1 MSSTPSTLTPTVSIP
16 FLNLPPELRLQIY
29 TYVLT
34 SPEPVT
40 ITPSSTTSSQFSQ
53 FLSFAVGLDSSSLS
67 PPSTPTATI
76 PSQKLLTPYPVS
88 AQLLRTSRLIHAEA
102 TSILYTAN
110 TFNCSSHSA
119 LPILLQTLTPATSAL
134 IVHLILDWDQ
144 LQDFSWSLSKPATVH
159 ATSGLQTLDLA
170 TWRMRVLGGL
180 SSLWRDV
187 KSYERQICQAALDIT
202 RKHPRLKVVLA
213 RTFYKRPKASVGV
226 YTSVVPNTW
235 GRIKWRFVT
244 EAAAAAAAAA
254 AKVGEN
260 GNEKVVNLQ
269 DELDRLSAS

>member
-1 MSSTPSTLTPTVSIP
+1 
-16 FLNLPPELRLQIY
+16 
-29 TYVLT
+29 
-34 SPEPVT
+34 
-40 ITPSSTTSSQFSQ
+40 
-53 FLSFAVGLDSSSLS
+53 
-67 PPSTPTATI
+67 
-76 PSQKLLTPYPVS
+76 
-88 AQLLRTSRLIHAEA
+88 
-102 TSILYTAN
+102 
-110 TFNCSSHSA
+110 
-119 LPILLQTLTPATSAL
+119 
-134 IVHLILDWDQ
+134 
-144 LQDFSWSLSKPATVH
+144 
-159 ATSGLQTLDLA
+159 
-170 TWRMRVLGGL
+170 MRVLGGL